1 MPFHELPPVST
12 EQAVVLWN
20 STDATQLGFRL
31 RHELSRAVEKLDPFT
46 LIALARRHH
55 PDMPDLDA
63 LQLLGDEA
71 IAMLDALKE
80 HGVAAREVL
89 RAEKD
94 RLQPKIHAATRRAF
108 AIEDQ
113 VRLLARDIA
122 THSARRQERRAQL
135 EAAFVPKE
143 DIERLAP
150 TTPPTDLIA
159 KRDALIAEQSALH
172 QFISSLDER
181 HLPEGFVVPPVFR
194 ITTNMM

>member
-20 STDATQLGFRL
+20 SIDATQLGFRL
-31 RHELSRAVEKLDPFT
+31 RHELSRAVEELDPFT

-55 PDMPDLDA
+55 PNMSDLDA

-71 IAMLDALKE
+71 IAMLKALRE
-80 HGVAAREVL
+80 HGTAAREVL
-89 RAEKD
+89 TAEKD
-94 RLQPKIHAATRRAF
+94 RLHPKTHAATRRAF
-108 AIEDQ
+108 EIEDE
-113 VRLLARDIA
+113 VRLLTQSI
-122 THSARRQERRAQL
+122 TSHSARTRERRAQL
-135 EAAFVPKE
+135 EAASVPNE
-143 DIERLAP
+143 DIEWLAP
-150 TTPPTDLIA
+150 MTPPTDLIA
-159 KRDALIAEQSALH
+159 KRDALVAEQSARH